1 MDSLDTPARI
11 RRRSPGAPSRKLDP
25 EGVKQDI
32 LDVATEEFAN
42 HGLSG
47 ARVDAIAART
57 RTAKHMIYY
66 YFGSKEGLYF
76 AVLERSYGRMRAA
89 ERELDLDQLPPHV
102 AIRRMVEFVFD
113 YQEAHPDFTRLV
125 SIENIHLG
133 KHVAQSPTIQ
143 KLNQSIIEVLDRIL
157 KRGQKEGCFRTD
169 IDTFDLHM
177 LCTAFAFFRVSNR
190 YTLGTLFE
198 KDLSEPELRARQ
210 RRMVP
215 DSILAYLQTKET
227 TQTVELD
234 KNQRPKRRE
243 PNAAI

>member
-1 MDSLDTPARI
+1 MDSLNTAARK
-11 RRRSPGAPSRKLDP
+11 RRRPSGAPSRKLDP
-25 EGVKQDI
+25 EGAKQDI
-32 LDVATEEFAN
+32 LDVATEEFAQ

-66 YFGSKEGLYF
+66 YFGSKEGLF
-76 AVLERSYGRMRAA
+76 LAVLEQSYARMRTA
-89 ERELDLDQLPPHV
+89 ERKLELDRLPPPE

-113 YQEAHPDFTRLV
+113 YQEEHPDFTRLV
-125 SIENIHLG
+125 SIENIHRG
-133 KHVAQSPTIQ
+133 EHVAQSPTIQ
-143 KLNQSIIEVLDRIL
+143 KLNQSIIEVLDRVI

-190 YTLGTLFE
+190 YTLSTLFD
-198 KDLSEPELRARQ
+198 KDLSEPERRARQ

-215 DSILAYLQTKET
+215 DSILAYLQMKEAA
-227 TQTVELD
+227 QTAGPD
-234 KNQRPKRRE
+234 TNQRPERRKAR
-243 PNAAI
+243 PT

>member
-1 MDSLDTPARI
+1 MDSLNTPART
-11 RRRSPGAPSRKLDP
+11 RRRPSATPSRKLDP
-25 EGVKQDI
+25 EGAKQDI
-32 LDVATEEFAN
+32 LDVATEEFAQ

-66 YFGSKEGLYF
+66 YFGNKEGLYL
-76 AVLERSYGRMRAA
+76 AVLERSYAQMRAA
-89 ERELDLDQLPPHV
+89 ERELELDQLPPPE

-143 KLNQSIIEVLDRIL
+143 RLNQSIIEVLDRVV
-157 KRGQKEGCFRTD
+157 KRGQKEGCFRAD

-190 YTLGTLFE
+190 YTLSTLFE
-198 KDLSEPELRARQ
+198 KDLSEPERRARQ

-215 DSILAYLQTKET
+215 DSILAYLQIKEAA
-227 TQTVELD
+227 QTAGSET
-234 KNQRPKRRE
+234 NQRSKRKR
-243 PNAAI
+243 A

>member
-1 MDSLDTPARI
+1 MDSPDIPTRT
-11 RRRSPGAPSRKLDP
+11 RRRPSGAPSRKLDP
-25 EGVKQDI
+25 EGAKQDI
-32 LDVATEEFAN
+32 LDVATKEFAQ

-66 YFGSKEGLYF
+66 YFGSKEGLF
-76 AVLERSYGRMRAA
+76 LAVLEQSYARMRAA
-89 ERELDLDQLPPHV
+89 ERELELDQLPPPE

-125 SIENIHLG
+125 SIENIHWG
-133 KHVAQSPTIQ
+133 EHVAQSPTIQ
-143 KLNQSIIEVLDRIL
+143 KLNQSIIEVLDRVM

-190 YTLGTLFE
+190 YTLSTLFD
-198 KDLSEPELRARQ
+198 KDLSEPERRARQ
-210 RRMVP
+210 RHMVP
-215 DSILAYLQTKET
+215 DSILAYLQMKEAAQSARSDT
-227 TQTVELD
+227 
-234 KNQRPKRRE
+234 NQRSKRKR
-243 PNAAI
+243 A